1 MRREAEEAA
10 RKLEEERKRV
20 QAQLEREAAE
30 LRAKVDA
37 GLSFVGGLLDVH
49 MWVSENIILY
59 IYIHISIATVDR
71 HFFTKENFLEII
83 RDKAKAL
90 RASTLTVTSPH
101 PQSDHHH
108 PSSSVKSDQQ

>member
-59 IYIHISIATVDR
+59 IYTFPLQQLIAIFSPRRT
-71 HFFTKENFLEII
+71 FWKSFEI
-83 RDKAKAL
+83 RPK
-90 RASTLTVTSPH
+90 H
-101 PQSDHHH
+101 
-108 PSSSVKSDQQ
+108 